1 MSELNDG
8 DEIDLAELLSTIWAH
23 KGTVVS
29 SIVAVVGVAGV
40 YLTTLA
46 EPVYESVSRFEL
58 LDNTVTNPLGELG
71 GLATLAGISVTSGG
85 GEADT
90 LEDRI
95 LSRSFVESIYEE
107 AEFGLDPSSNPE
119 LREPGLGTRLIGAV
133 TGASPEPM
141 DREDFIGAALVY
153 LQDNLTLSIM
163 ANGIIELSINHH
175 DPKRAAEVA
184 NIVVGAAVEG
194 VGNRAKGS
202 AREKLSYFAERLGE
216 VQADLDASTRAL
228 SDYAL
233 SNDLGSQEDLARAS
247 AQLSS
252 LRQNS
257 ARDRKFQA
265 ALLSLRAVGEADF
278 GAKQFAEQF
287 PISLEIEF
295 RRSLGWGAGVE
306 GWIYPTTARLE
317 EAITQIEADV
327 AELDRN
333 IQNVQAL
340 ASVSG
345 EGAIALAELQRD
357 VEVQKAIYR
366 AMITQFQAQ
375 SFSTGFEAASGRLI
389 DAAVVPSEPI
399 SPKVALVGAL
409 SVVLGGFLG
418 VALALVLGLRGGRLY
433 TVRALRD
440 TAGGLK
446 AVRLPKVFGKSISLP
461 GSRKYRPNQLNSVAV
476 EKILATLPASG
487 KVIALV
493 PTCQGPAASCIAMG
507 AGLKLSAS
515 LGDVLIIDLGGPQLN
530 LSGFKSSDAVN
541 EKLQVRSI
549 VSGVYWAEG
558 RELKL
563 SQIDVTISDAAR
575 EYAAVMVITEPSS
588 IGIMGAH
595 RAALHSDAVV
605 VVGCAGI
612 TTREAMSAAVEVGM
626 AHKSEHLI
634 LAAV

>member
-8 DEIDLAELLSTIWAH
+8 DEIDLAELFCTIWAH

-29 SIVAVVGVAGV
+29 SMVALVGVAGV

-46 EPVYESVSRFEL
+46 EPVYEAVSRFEL
-58 LDNTVTNPLGELG
+58 LDNSASNPLGELG
-71 GLATLAGISVTSGG
+71 GLAALAGISGPSGG

-95 LSRSFVESIYEE
+95 LSRPFVESIYDE
-107 AEFGLDPSSNPE
+107 AKFGLDPISNPE
-119 LREPGLGTRLIGAV
+119 LRQPGLMARLIGAV
-133 TGASPEPM
+133 TGTSPQPM
-141 DREDFIGAALVY
+141 DREDFIGAALGY
-153 LQDNLTLSIM
+153 LKDELTLSVM
-163 ANGIIELSINHH
+163 ANGIIELSVSHN
-175 DPKRAAEVA
+175 DPERAAEVA
-184 NIVVGAAVEG
+184 NIVVGAAIEG
-194 VGNRAKGS
+194 VGNRARAE
-202 AREKLSYFAERLGE
+202 AREKLAYFAEQLGD

-257 ARDRKFQA
+257 ARDRERQA

-278 GAKQFAEQF
+278 VARQFAEQF

-306 GWIYPTTARLE
+306 GWTYPTTARLE
-317 EAITQIEADV
+317 DAITKIEADV
-327 AELDRN
+327 AEVDRN

-340 ASVSG
+340 AAVSG
-345 EGAIALAELQRD
+345 EGAIALAEIRRD
-357 VEVQKAIYR
+357 VEVQKAIYG

-375 SFSTGFEAASGRLI
+375 SFSSGFETASGRPI
-389 DAAVVPSEPI
+389 DAAVVPDEQS

-418 VALALVLGLRGGRLY
+418 VALALVFGLRGGRLY
-433 TVRALRD
+433 TLRALQD
-440 TAGGLK
+440 AAGGLK
-446 AVRLPKVFGKSISLP
+446 AVRLPKVFGKRISLP

-476 EKILATLPASG
+476 EKILATMPASG
-487 KVIALV
+487 KVLALV
-493 PTCQGPAASCIAMG
+493 PTCQGSAASCIAMG
-507 AGLKLSAS
+507 AGLKLSS
-515 LGDVLIIDLGGPQLN
+515 SIGDVLIINLGDPQMDLSRFKFTDALSEQLQ
-530 LSGFKSSDAVN
+530 A
-541 EKLQVRSI
+541 RSI

-563 SQIDVTISDAAR
+563 SQLDVTISDAAKA
-575 EYAAVMVITEPSS
+575 YAAVIVITEPSS

-612 TTREAMSAAVEVGM
+612 TTREAMSAAVEVGR

>member
-8 DEIDLAELLSTIWAH
+8 DEIDLAELFCTIWAH

-29 SIVAVVGVAGV
+29 SMVVAVGVAGV

-46 EPVYESVSRFEL
+46 EPVYEAVSRFEL
-58 LDNTVTNPLGELG
+58 LDNSPSNPLGELG
-71 GLATLAGISVTSGG
+71 GLAALAGISAPFGG
-85 GEADT
+85 SEAET
-90 LEDRI
+90 LQDRI
-95 LSRSFVESIYEE
+95 LSRPFVESIYDE
-107 AEFGLDPSSNPE
+107 AKFGLDPISNPE
-119 LREPGLGTRLIGAV
+119 LRQPGLRARLIGAV
-133 TGASPEPM
+133 TGASPQPM
-141 DREDFIGAALVY
+141 DREDFIGAALSY
-153 LQDNLTLSIM
+153 LEGEFTLSVL
-163 ANGIIELSINHH
+163 ANGIIELSVSHH
-175 DPKRAAEVA
+175 DPERAAEVA
-184 NIVVGAAVEG
+184 NIVVGAAIEG
-194 VGNRAKGS
+194 VGNRARAA
-202 AREKLSYFAERLGE
+202 AREKLAYFAEQLGD

-257 ARDRKFQA
+257 ARGRERQA

-278 GAKQFAEQF
+278 VARQFAKQF
-287 PISLEIEF
+287 PISLEIEL

-306 GWIYPTTARLE
+306 GWTYPTTARLE

-327 AELDRN
+327 AKLDRN

-345 EGAIALAELQRD
+345 EGAIALAEIRRD
-357 VEVQKAIYR
+357 VEVQKAIYG

-375 SFSTGFEAASGRLI
+375 SFSFGFETASGRLI
-389 DAAVVPSEPI
+389 DAAVVPGSPS

-418 VALALVLGLRGGRLY
+418 VALALVFGLRGGRLY
-433 TVRALRD
+433 TVRAFQD
-440 TAGGLK
+440 AAGGLK
-446 AVRLPKVFGKSISLP
+446 AVRLPKVFGKPISLP
-461 GSRKYRPNQLNSVAV
+461 GSRKYRPKQLHSVAI

-487 KVIALV
+487 KVLALV

-507 AGLKLSAS
+507 AGLKLAAS
-515 LGDVLIIDLGGPQLN
+515 LGDVLIIDLGAPQVD
-530 LSGFKSSDAVN
+530 LSGFKSTDALS
-541 EKLQVRSI
+541 EQLQARFI

-563 SQIDVTISDAAR
+563 SQIDVTISDAAKA
-575 EYAAVMVITEPSS
+575 YAAVIVITEPSS

-595 RAALHSDAVV
+595 RAVLHSDAVV

-612 TTREAMSAAVEVGM
+612 TTREAMSAAVEIGR

>member
-1 MSELNDG
+1 MYELNDG
-8 DEIDLAELLSTIWAH
+8 DEIDLAELFCTIWAH

-29 SIVAVVGVAGV
+29 SMVALVGVAGV

-46 EPVYESVSRFEL
+46 EPVYEAVSRFEL
-58 LDNTVTNPLGELG
+58 LDNSASNPLGELG
-71 GLATLAGISVTSGG
+71 GLAALAGISGPSGA

-95 LSRSFVESIYEE
+95 LSRPFVESIYEE
-107 AEFGLDPSSNPE
+107 AKFGLDPISNPE
-119 LREPGLGTRLIGAV
+119 LRQPGLRARLIGA
-133 TGASPEPM
+133 SPQPM
-141 DREDFIGAALVY
+141 DREDFIGAALGY
-153 LQDNLTLSIM
+153 LKDELTLSVM
-163 ANGIIELSINHH
+163 ANGIIELSISHN
-175 DPKRAAEVA
+175 DPERAAEVA
-184 NIVVGAAVEG
+184 NIVVGAAIEG
-194 VGNRAKGS
+194 VGNRARAE
-202 AREKLSYFAERLGE
+202 AREKLAYFAEQLGD

-257 ARDRKFQA
+257 ARDRERQA

-278 GAKQFAEQF
+278 VARQFAEQF

-306 GWIYPTTARLE
+306 GWTYPTTARLE
-317 EAITQIEADV
+317 DAITKIEADV
-327 AELDRN
+327 AEMDRN

-340 ASVSG
+340 AAVSG
-345 EGAIALAELQRD
+345 EGAIALAEIRRD
-357 VEVQKAIYR
+357 VEVQKAIYG

-375 SFSTGFEAASGRLI
+375 SFSTGFETASGRLI
-389 DAAVVPSEPI
+389 DAAVVPREPS

-418 VALALVLGLRGGRLY
+418 VALALVFGLRGGRLY
-433 TVRALRD
+433 TLRALQD
-440 TAGGLK
+440 AAGGLK
-446 AVRLPKVFGKSISLP
+446 AVRLPKVFGKRISLP
-461 GSRKYRPNQLNSVAV
+461 GSRKYRPKQLNSVAV
-476 EKILATLPASG
+476 EKILATMPASG
-487 KVIALV
+487 KVLALV

-515 LGDVLIIDLGGPQLN
+515 LGDVLIIDLGGPQVD
-530 LSGFKSSDAVN
+530 LSGFKSTDAVS
-541 EKLQVRSI
+541 EQLQARSI
-549 VSGVYWAEG
+549 ASEVYWAEG

-563 SQIDVTISDAAR
+563 SQLDDTISDAAKA
-575 EYAAVMVITEPSS
+575 YAAVIVITEPSS

-612 TTREAMSAAVEVGM
+612 TTREAMSAAVEVGRT
-626 AHKSEHLI
+626 HKSEHLI

>member
-8 DEIDLAELLSTIWAH
+8 DEIDLAELFCTIWAH

-29 SIVAVVGVAGV
+29 SMVALVGVAGV

-46 EPVYESVSRFEL
+46 EPVYEAVSRFEL
-58 LDNTVTNPLGELG
+58 LDNSASNPLGDLG
-71 GLATLAGISVTSGG
+71 GLAALAGISAPSGG

-95 LSRSFVESIYEE
+95 LSRPFVESIYEE
-107 AEFGLDPSSNPE
+107 AKFGLDPISNPE
-119 LREPGLGTRLIGAV
+119 LRQPGLRARLIGAV
-133 TGASPEPM
+133 TGTSPQPM
-141 DREDFIGAALVY
+141 DREDFIGEALSY
-153 LQDNLTLSIM
+153 LEDELTLSVM
-163 ANGIIELSINHH
+163 ANGIIELSVNHH
-175 DPKRAAEVA
+175 DPERAAEVA
-184 NIVVGAAVEG
+184 NIVVGAAIEG
-194 VGNRAKGS
+194 VGNRARAE
-202 AREKLSYFAERLGE
+202 AREKLAYFAEQLGD
-216 VQADLDASTRAL
+216 VQADLDAATRAL

-247 AQLSS
+247 AQLTS

-257 ARDRKFQA
+257 ARDRERQA

-278 GAKQFAEQF
+278 VARQFAEQF

-306 GWIYPTTARLE
+306 GWTYPTTARLE
-317 EAITQIEADV
+317 DAITKIEADV
-327 AELDRN
+327 AEIDRN
-333 IQNVQAL
+333 IQNIQAL
-340 ASVSG
+340 ASMSG
-345 EGAIALAELQRD
+345 EGAIVLAELRREA
-357 VEVQKAIYR
+357 EVQKAIYT

-375 SFSTGFEAASGRLI
+375 SFSTGFETASGRLI
-389 DAAVVPSEPI
+389 DAAVVPREPS

-418 VALALVLGLRGGRLY
+418 VALALVFGLRGGRLY
-433 TVRALRD
+433 TLRALQD
-440 TAGGLK
+440 AAGGLK
-446 AVRLPKVFGKSISLP
+446 AVRLPKVFGKRILLP
-461 GSRKYRPNQLNSVAV
+461 GSRKYRPKQLNSVAV
-476 EKILATLPASG
+476 EKILATMPASG
-487 KVIALV
+487 KVLALV

-507 AGLKLSAS
+507 AGLKLSES
-515 LGDVLIIDLGGPQLN
+515 LGDVLIINLGDPQMDLSRFKFTDAFSEQLQ
-530 LSGFKSSDAVN
+530 A
-541 EKLQVRSI
+541 RSI

-563 SQIDVTISDAAR
+563 SQLDVTISDAAKA
-575 EYAAVMVITEPSS
+575 YAAVIVITEPSS

-612 TTREAMSAAVEVGM
+612 TTREAMSAAVEVGR